1 MAAMLLLLGVFGVWG
16 RGGVGLT
23 LETAP
28 DGALG
33 VNSLAEGFKEN
44 SLALGFRVDF
54 LTLSVAAAGDAG
66 DAAAPVSGAGGDRS
80 GAGAVSG

>member
-28 DGALG
+28 DGARG
-33 VNSLAEGFKEN
+33 VNSLAEGFREN

-54 LTLSVAAAGDAG
+54 LTLSAAAGDAG